1 MVMESKQSV
10 QIVIQDNLFKV
21 KKMGKVDYN
30 IVKITSFKALFSA
43 MRSKDRGSTL
53 TKITFGKDNG
63 KMAICKEWED
73 KSSPK
78 TI

>member
-1 MVMESKQSV
+1 
-10 QIVIQDNLFKV
+10 
-21 KKMGKVDYN
+21 MGKVDCS

-43 MRSKDRGSTL
+43 MQSKDRGGTL

>member
-1 MVMESKQSV
+1 MENKQSV
-10 QIVIQDNLFKV
+10 QIVIQDNLCKV
-21 KKMGKVDYN
+21 KKMGKVDCS

-43 MRSKDRGSTL
+43 MQSKDRGGTL